1 MNFIEISQ
9 TGIGFATL
17 FILLLV
23 VKYFISAIQK
33 KDDYIKDLTTDYY
46 KKVNDIVGKYYTTV
60 NDYIKEGEKSRQD
73 HIKAL
78 QELTI
83 TIRGINKK

>member
-1 MNFIEISQ
+1 MSFTEVGQ
-9 TGIGFATL
+9 MGIGFATL

-33 KDDYIKDLTTDYY
+33 KDDYIKELTEDYY
-46 KKVNDIVGKYYTTV
+46 KKVDNIVAKYYTTV
-60 NDYIKEGEKSRQD
+60 NNYIKEGEQTRQD

-78 QELTI
+78 QELTL
-83 TIRGINKK
+83 TIRGLK